1 MFKFQACLYTVMLTV
16 HTMWL
21 GRFESNLAW
30 DQCTTS
36 QSLTC
41 DLVFRPVTAATNTVY
56 LC

>member
-1 MFKFQACLYTVMLTV
+1 MYKFQACLYTVMLTV

-36 QSLTC
+36 QSFTC

-56 LC
+56 LY